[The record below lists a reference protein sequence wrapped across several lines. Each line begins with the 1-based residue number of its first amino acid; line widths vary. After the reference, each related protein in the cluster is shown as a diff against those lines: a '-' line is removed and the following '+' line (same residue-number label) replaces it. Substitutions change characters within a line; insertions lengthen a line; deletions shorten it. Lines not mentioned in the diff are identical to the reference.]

1 MAPVPSFDSEL
12 LSYPIFCINENF
24 SAEKKN
30 ATLCEMTHVLASPTG
45 KVVCIWET
53 VMDAALERRVSVATC
68 WATTR
73 IKALDSAERY
83 EDSYAVTQ
91 EFREWITCIGESPE
105 LFAESVMSLKH
116 IAEFQNGQDLEEGA
130 EDSVEI

>member
-1 MAPVPSFDSEL
+1 
-12 LSYPIFCINENF
+12 
-24 SAEKKN
+24 
-30 ATLCEMTHVLASPTG
+30 MTHVLASPTG
-45 KVVCIWET
+45 NVVCIWES

-73 IKALDSAERY
+73 IKALDNAERY

>member
-1 MAPVPSFDSEL
+1 
-12 LSYPIFCINENF
+12 
-24 SAEKKN
+24 
-30 ATLCEMTHVLASPTG
+30 
-45 KVVCIWET
+45 
-53 VMDAALERRVSVATC
+53 MDAALERRVSVATC

-73 IKALDSAERY
+73 IKALDNAERY

-105 LFAESVMSLKH
+105 LFAESVMSLNQFSEH
-116 IAEFQNGQDLEEGA
+116 QRGQDLEEEA